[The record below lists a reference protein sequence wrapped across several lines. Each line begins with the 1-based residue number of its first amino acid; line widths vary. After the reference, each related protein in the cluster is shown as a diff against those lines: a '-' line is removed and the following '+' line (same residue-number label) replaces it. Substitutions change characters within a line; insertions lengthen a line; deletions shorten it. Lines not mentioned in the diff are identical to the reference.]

1 MKLTKEKNN
10 WFGIVLSCFTFFLL
24 IAAAPKPSFKTNNL
38 NGTWC
43 YTAIYKHGKNI
54 LKRSEQDSM
63 VLDLKKHN
71 FNYRIV
77 SLNKDLFGR
86 VKLISVPSDSSP
98 YRKALAF
105 SYNTGNQVRVF
116 HIMNLADSLVIREGN
131 TYFHYLKK

>member
-10 WFGIVLSCFTFFLL
+10 WSGIVFSCFACFFL

-38 NGTWC
+38 NGTWR

-54 LKRSEQDSM
+54 LKRSDQDTM
-63 VLDLKKHN
+63 LLNLKKHI
-71 FNYRIV
+71 FNYRIL
-77 SLNKDLFGR
+77 SLNKDLYGK
-86 VKLISVPSDSSP
+86 VKLISVPADSSP

-105 SYNTGNQVRVF
+105 SYNVSKQVRVF